1 MWHIEFVKTVPFLFL
16 VGGYVVVQE
25 MRHQFILKCGFL
37 WYFLFSLIHFNS
49 GVISSDIFLLLIG
62 KLPEDRN
69 GTTELQCFSL
79 FSLYLADIN
88 GRYKNKSKKDS
99 SNGK

>member
-69 GTTELQCFSL
+69 GTTESEDSL
-79 FSLYLADIN
+79 IAMFFIIFPLSC
-88 GRYKNKSKKDS
+88 GH
-99 SNGK
+99 